1 MCKEDDL
8 LCAPGSTGP
17 LCSGCIDGYTFNSA
31 LAVCVFCESSANTA
45 PIMFMGGIALVV
57 AVAVF
62 LRLRGY
68 ELPACVARVPC
79 VALFAHVDMGTCKVL
94 WSTMQIVS
102 GIQWNLNVIF
112 PKPFA
117 GFLSLLSFFQLDF
130 LTLDCVSGE
139 NSFYAKVYVTQFFP
153 IVIVALIAFVG
164 VLRIIVSH
172 VWSRS
177 SPADSPQ
184 INTYHD
190 GIVNQHVYAA
200 LLVTYIVLP
209 TVASLQFK
217 AMDCVTMHHDGSS
230 FLRVDSAID
239 CDSEEYEDFS
249 NVVILGII
257 GTEHAHIIDTSPVP
271 QKLRTTRT
279 DLLPFAFANVQNKTN
294 KREQI

>member
-1 MCKEDDL
+1 MRL
-8 LCAPGSTGP
+8 L
-17 LCSGCIDGYTFNSA
+17 
-31 LAVCVFCESSANTA
+31 
-45 PIMFMGGIALVV
+45 
-57 AVAVF
+57 
-62 LRLRGY
+62 
-68 ELPACVARVPC
+68 
-79 VALFAHVDMGTCKVL
+79 
-94 WSTMQIVS
+94 
-102 GIQWNLNVIF
+102 
-112 PKPFA
+112 
-117 GFLSLLSFFQLDF
+117 
-130 LTLDCVSGE
+130 
-139 NSFYAKVYVTQFFP
+139 
-153 IVIVALIAFVG
+153 VG
-164 VLRIIVSH
+164 VLRIVVSH

-279 DLLPFAFANVQNKTN
+279 DLLPFAFANVQNQNKMN
-294 KREQI
+294 KREQIKQSTSQFPWCGSCCCGARGAT